1 MTLANKIT
9 LLRIVLVPIF
19 IIFTIP
25 DATWT
30 RLCAA
35 SIFVI
40 ACATDPLDGYFARY
54 RREVTVLGTF
64 LDPLADKLLTMSA
77 FVILVKYQVI
87 AAWMAI
93 IVIGREVAIM
103 GLRAI
108 VSQQSGIVMP
118 ANRWG
123 KTKTWVQMVGGSIL
137 LFMIPSWDYTREV
150 SLKQPGVASLIM
162 SIILATTVWS
172 GWVYV
177 KEYKDHLK
185 SSHDVRPPP

>member
-9 LLRIVLVPIF
+9 LLRIILVPVF

-25 DATWT
+25 DATWS
-30 RLCAA
+30 RLLAA

-54 RREVTVLGTF
+54 RSEVTVFGAF

-77 FVILVKYQVI
+77 FVILVKYQVV

-93 IVIGREVAIM
+93 IVISREVVIT

-108 VSQQSGIVMP
+108 VSQQIGTVMS

-123 KTKTWVQMVGGSIL
+123 KTKTWVQMVGGSLL
-137 LFMIPSWDYTREV
+137 LFMIPSWDYSREV
-150 SLKQPGVASLIM
+150 SLKLPALANLIM
-162 SIILATTVWS
+162 SIILVTTVWS

-177 KEYKDHLK
+177 KEYKDHLT
-185 SSHDVRPPP
+185 SS

>member
-9 LLRIVLVPIF
+9 LLRIILVPVF

-25 DATWT
+25 DEIWA
-30 RLCAA
+30 RFVAA

-40 ACATDPLDGYFARY
+40 ACATDPLDGYFARS
-54 RREVTVLGTF
+54 RKEISVLGTF

-77 FVILVKYQVI
+77 FIVLVKYQLV

-93 IVIGREVAIM
+93 IIVGREVTIT

-108 VSQQSGIVMP
+108 LSQQKDIVMA

-123 KTKTWVQMVGGSIL
+123 KMKTLAQMIGGSIL
-137 LFMIPSWDYTREV
+137 LFMIPTGDYSREV
-150 SLKQPGVASLIM
+150 SLVLPPVANLIM
-162 SIILATTVWS
+162 TVILITTVWS

-177 KEYKDHLK
+177 REYKDFFD
-185 SSHDVRPPP
+185 SS